1 MGKTK
6 HEKTFVD
13 FDKPYEQ
20 NLIGMRG
27 IIYFGIGLFLLIVVT
42 FGLMWAL
49 QNVLEDDAKKEKD
62 VKSPLAMNEQER
74 LPPEDQP
81 RLQGAPGFGVD
92 GPNGRINLELK
103 APQSEYRELQK
114 QWEKELK
121 EGRNAVS
128 ADGKTTTALSLP
140 IDEAKK
146 KLLESAPKTR
156 AGDESQNALNEANT
170 FVSSS
175 SAGRTRTDR
184 RR

>member
-1 MGKTK
+1 MKIMGKTK

-62 VKSPLAMNEQER
+62 VKSPLAMTEQEK
-74 LPPEDQP
+74 LPPADQP
-81 RLQGAPGFGVD
+81 RLQAAPGFGVS
-92 GPNGRINLELK
+92 GPNGPINLELK
-103 APQSEYRELQK
+103 DPRSEYWELHK
-114 QWEKELK
+114 QWENEWK
-121 EGRNAVS
+121 N
-128 ADGKTTTALSLP
+128 GKKDEKTNSYVTLP

-156 AGDESQNALNEANT
+156 AGNEAQNALNEAST

-175 SAGRTRTDR
+175 SAGRTRTDKR
-184 RR
+184 R